1 MPRTIRTLARE
12 EVQTLVDWAA
22 AEGWNPGLNDAA
34 LFQAAD
40 PQGFIGAFIDGEMAA
55 GISAVAYGDGF
66 GFIGLYICRP
76 DRRAQ
81 GHGKAVWDAGIAR
94 LGNRTIGLDGV
105 VEQQANYRSMGFAP
119 AYRTIRFMGSPN
131 VPAAV
136 GNDVRAIGP
145 ELVPD
150 ILDYDRRFF
159 PGPRRPFLEHWLR
172 PPHMAQA
179 RRHCGIW
186 HRAPMPGRLQD
197 RPALCRQPGRGKP
210 SLRRARAHV
219 RSRKRPSR
227 RSRNQPA
234 ICRLAV
240 VRRPSTGLRDGS
252 DVQGKGAA
260 ARAVRSFCDNDV
272 GVGVRRYK
280 PTSSAKSGNRTT
292 RSIFPELKCRNRRC
306 EVPRLSA

>member
-12 EVQTLVDWAA
+12 DVQTLVDWAA

-76 DRRAQ
+76 DKRGR
-81 GHGKAVWDAGIAR
+81 GHGKAVWDAGTAR
-94 LGNRTIGLDGV
+94 LGKRTIGLDGV

-136 GNDVRAIGP
+136 GNDIRAIGP

-159 PGPRRPFLEHWLR
+159 PGPRRSFLEHWLR
-172 PPHMAQA
+172 PPHMALAILKHGVIAGYGVA
-179 RRHCGIW
+179 RQCRDGCKIGPLFADSLDAASHLFAALAHMSG
-186 HRAPMPGRLQD
+186 PGNVHLDVPETSRQFADLLSS
-197 RPALCRQPGRGKP
+197 AGLQPG
-210 SLRRARAHV
+210 
-219 RSRKRPSR
+219 
-227 RSRNQPA
+227 
-234 ICRLAV
+234 
-240 VRRPSTGLRDGS
+240 
-252 DVQGKGAA
+252 
-260 ARAVRSFCDNDV
+260 FE
-272 GVGVRRYK
+272 
-280 PTSSAKSGNRTT
+280 TT
-292 RSIFPELKCRNRRC
+292 RMYKGKAPQLMQSGIFAITTLELG
-306 EVPRLSA
+306 

>member
-76 DRRAQ
+76 DKRGQ
-81 GHGKAVWDAGIAR
+81 GHGKVVWDAGTAR
-94 LGNRTIGLDGV
+94 LGKRTIGLDGV

-136 GNDVRAIGP
+136 GNDIRAIGP

-159 PGPRRPFLEHWLR
+159 PGPRRSFLEHWLR
-172 PPHMAQA
+172 PPHMALAILKHGAIAGYGVA
-179 RRHCGIW
+179 RRCRDGCKVGPLFADSLDAASHLFAALAHMSGPGNV
-186 HRAPMPGRLQD
+186 HLDVPETSRQFADLLSSAGLQPGFETARMYKGRAPQLMQSG
-197 RPALCRQPGRGKP
+197 
-210 SLRRARAHV
+210 V
-219 RSRKRPSR
+219 F
-227 RSRNQPA
+227 A
-234 ICRLAV
+234 I
-240 VRRPSTGLRDGS
+240 
-252 DVQGKGAA
+252 
-260 ARAVRSFCDNDV
+260 
-272 GVGVRRYK
+272 
-280 PTSSAKSGNRTT
+280 TT
-292 RSIFPELKCRNRRC
+292 LELG
-306 EVPRLSA
+306 